1 MRAAT
6 TDQGAAVVNGTRA
19 AGGGGG
25 GIVLPAAGAAEGAVK
40 TVDMAGSEGCAGA
53 WCYRGAG
60 AGVGRRCGAVGTEKV
75 TEAAGAAGRVAA
87 RAGGGCRELAPMLE
101 VNVSCWRLTVA
112 ISAAV
117 ERCWVSTWRRRPQR
131 SAWTES
137 REATLACSSCMTRAC
152 SSSAKERAQV
162 SAAVRT
168 GLPAST
174 AARAWSPVS
183 AAARAWTRQAST
195 S

>member
-25 GIVLPAAGAAEGAVK
+25 GIVFPAARAVEGAVK
-40 TVDMAGSEGCAGA
+40 TVDVAGSEGCAGA
-53 WCYRGAG
+53 WCCKGAG

-87 RAGGGCRELAPMLE
+87 PAGGGCRELGLKLG
-101 VNVSCWRLTVA
+101 VNVSCWRLAVA

-117 ERCWVSTWRRRPQR
+117 EHCWVST
-131 SAWTES
+131 
-137 REATLACSSCMTRAC
+137 
-152 SSSAKERAQV
+152 
-162 SAAVRT
+162 
-168 GLPAST
+168 
-174 AARAWSPVS
+174 
-183 AAARAWTRQAST
+183 
-195 S
+195 